1 MLEFCKKVLAKVSF
15 DRALFAKELK
25 KSMRWLKVAER
36 ESLKK
41 WCLKKYG
48 DLYGDLI
55 LTTFSNSALV

>member
-15 DRALFAKELK
+15 DKVLFQKELK
-25 KSMRWLKVAER
+25 KSLRWLKVAER

-55 LTTFSNSALV
+55 LTTFSNPALA

>member
-25 KSMRWLKVAER
+25 KSMRLLKVAER
-36 ESLKK
+36 ESLKQ

-55 LTTFSNSALV
+55 LTTFSNPALV